1 MTIRALG
8 PEDLPAFYDVR
19 LQGLTEYPFAFATT
33 LQAWLDAP
41 HATHLA
47 MLEQSARDES
57 LRLLGWQDA
66 EGLWGL
72 VGLKREL
79 AEGLQHKA
87 TLWGLYV
94 RPQARGR
101 GIGAELVRAAL
112 AHASRRW
119 GVLQVRLVV
128 TTASGHAVRLFLQ
141 EGFERFG
148 VEPRARFVQR
158 RFYDQA
164 YMIKVVRER
173 FEEQVGCPR
182 CGDGMTAAPQALDA
196 GELSGFG
203 REERFGCAGCGL
215 AVRHITLS
223 KFGLRRVRW
232 EFQRGHHELF
242 AQSVEDDAL
251 PRRVCPSCD
260 GLLCTATPLGD
271 LPDRALSWSQ
281 GELMLAD
288 GTWLERTAEWSC
300 MSCRELFQCTEHGAS
315 LETLQPGDWF
325 SCRPEGRVALPRE
338 PALILVC

>member
-1 MTIRALG
+1 MSIRPLG
-8 PEDLPAFYDVR
+8 PDDLPAFYDVR
-19 LQGLTEYPFAFATT
+19 LQGLHEHPYAFATT

-41 HATHLA
+41 HASHLA
-47 MLEQSARDES
+47 LLEQSARDES
-57 LRLLGWQDA
+57 LRLLGWQDD

-79 AEGLQHKA
+79 AEGLHHKA

-101 GIGAELVRAAL
+101 GIGAALVRGAL
-112 AHASRRW
+112 AHASARW

-128 TTASGHAVRLFLQ
+128 TTASAHAVRLFLQ

-148 VEPRARFVQR
+148 VEPRARLVQG

-164 YMIKVVRER
+164 YMLKVVRER

-182 CGDGMTAAPQALDA
+182 CGDGMTAAQQPLDA

-203 REERFGCAGCGL
+203 REEVFGCSGCGL
-215 AVRHITLS
+215 GLRHITVS

-232 EFQRGHHELF
+232 EFARG
-242 AQSVEDDAL
+242 VEAPPQALPDEGL

-260 GLLCTATPLGD
+260 GLLHPAMPLGD
-271 LPDRALSWSQ
+271 LPERALSWSQ
-281 GELMLAD
+281 GELMLAE
-288 GTWLERTAEWSC
+288 GTWLERTVEWSC
-300 MSCRELFQCTEHGAS
+300 LGCCARFQCTERGAS
-315 LETLQPGDWF
+315 AETLLAGDWF
-325 SCRPEGRVALPRE
+325 LCRPEGRVALERE
-338 PALILVC
+338 PSIVLDC